1 MCRLFGLSA
10 GRERVH
16 ATFWL
21 LEAPNSL
28 AVQSRRNP
36 DGYGLG
42 TYGPEGTP
50 DVDKRPAAA
59 HEDEL
64 FALEA
69 KRKTSPQ
76 FIAHVRYATT
86 GRVSPKNTHPFESDR
101 RMFAHN
107 GFVGDLQTLEARLDG
122 YIEMVR
128 GETDSE
134 RLLALISKEI
144 DSSGGDVAT
153 GIGAAAA
160 WVASEL
166 PLFSINFVFTT
177 TTELWALRYPESH
190 DLLVLERAAGGPR
203 GDRHFDAGVAGG
215 TIRIRSPGLIDNPA
229 IVVASERMDEDP
241 GWYPLGSG
249 ELLHVDADLRV
260 TRDVILDRPPRYQ
273 LRRSDL
279 DPLVASS
286 QSATRTSSLSGIRE

>member
-1 MCRLFGLSA
+1 M
-10 GRERVH
+10 
-16 ATFWL
+16 
-21 LEAPNSL
+21 
-28 AVQSRRNP
+28 
-36 DGYGLG
+36 
-42 TYGPEGTP
+42 
-50 DVDKRPAAA
+50 
-59 HEDEL
+59 
-64 FALEA
+64 
-69 KRKTSPQ
+69 
-76 FIAHVRYATT
+76 
-86 GRVSPKNTHPFESDR
+86 
-101 RMFAHN
+101 
-107 GFVGDLQTLEARLDG
+107 
-122 YIEMVR
+122 
-128 GETDSE
+128 
-134 RLLALISKEI
+134 
-144 DSSGGDVAT
+144 
-153 GIGAAAA
+153 
-160 WVASEL
+160 ASEL

-215 TIRIRSPGLIDNPA
+215 TMRIRSPGLIDNPA
-229 IVVASERMDEDP
+229 VVVASERMDEDP